1 MHHVTELF
9 QEKGS
14 VFIKIKDDLKH
25 LPIDIQ
31 IEILNQR
38 MLQECAL
45 MEYERHL
52 EPTIQGSTRSREY
65 KNI

>member
-1 MHHVTELF
+1 MHYVTELF
-9 QEKGS
+9 RKKGS

-52 EPTIQGSTRSREY
+52 VPTIPGSTRSY
-65 KNI
+65 KDI